1 MVVVFM
7 AMAPFERL
15 HCVGCCEADALSC
28 PHRGGKGLGAWVPL
42 LPLKGFDKALISQV
56 FVPLPSELF
65 VLLVKLSV
73 EGVMVVL
80 NEA

>member
-15 HCVGCCEADALSC
+15 HCVRCCEADALSH
-28 PHRGGKGLGAWVPL
+28 PLRGGKGLGAWVPL
-42 LPLKGFDKALISQV
+42 LPLEGFDKALTAQIL
-56 FVPLPSELF
+56 VPLLGELF
-65 VLLVKLSV
+65 VLPVKLGV
-73 EGVMVVL
+73 EGVMIVL